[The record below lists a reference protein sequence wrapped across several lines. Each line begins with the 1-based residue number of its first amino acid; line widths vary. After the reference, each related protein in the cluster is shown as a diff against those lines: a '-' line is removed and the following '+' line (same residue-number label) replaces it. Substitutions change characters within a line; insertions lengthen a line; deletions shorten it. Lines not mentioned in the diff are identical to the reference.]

1 MVGVGTEL
9 SNPDRST
16 SRTRLA
22 VKGSWADVECSRSLQ
37 SSTALVMQNDGS
49 THTIDSRL
57 LQYGDIFLVIPH
69 ARVVTDGVIIRG
81 ESEVDESLLTG
92 ESKPVDKPL
101 GSEIIAGST
110 NGSGTIDVL
119 VTRLPP
125 ENTISTIAKL
135 VDEAAFSKPPIQNIA
150 NKVASYF
157 VPLMIIL
164 SLVVFGIQILYRVLA
179 KHDGKSKASVD
190 ALQYAIAVLIVSCP
204 CAIALAVPM
213 VVVIAG
219 GVAAKH
225 GVVLKDP
232 IVLEVA
238 SKTCHVIFDKT
249 GTLTLGEMEVERAF
263 VYGKYPL
270 LLSVH

>member
-1 MVGVGTEL
+1 MANMA
-9 SNPDRST
+9 S
-16 SRTRLA
+16 
-22 VKGSWADVECSRSLQ
+22 SRSLQ
-37 SSTALVMQNDGS
+37 SSTALIMRNDGS
-49 THTIDSRL
+49 AHMVDSRL
-57 LQYGDIFLVIPH
+57 LQYGDIFRVIPH
-69 ARVVTDGVIIRG
+69 ARVVTDGIIIRG
-81 ESEVDESLLTG
+81 ESEIDESMLTG
-92 ESKPVDKPL
+92 ESRPVEKPL

-135 VDEAAFSKPPIQNIA
+135 VDEAAFSKPPIQNVA

-157 VPLMIIL
+157 VPFMIVLTI
-164 SLVVFGIQILYRVLA
+164 VVFVVQLLHRVLE
-179 KHDGKSKASVD
+179 KHEGKSKASID

-219 GVAAKH
+219 GVAASH

-238 SKTCHVIFDKT
+238 SKTSHVIFDKT
-249 GTLTLGEMEVERAF
+249 GTLTLGEMEVEKAF
-263 VYGKYPL
+263 TYEICSLLPKVY
-270 LLSVH
+270 